1 MLTTPEAWDPRETS
15 RQALRKRMLPRIRV
29 VQTDDQVI
37 AMARDMLK
45 ATGLHGHEYAIHAIL
60 ATVAG
65 RNRAGS

>member
-1 MLTTPEAWDPRETS
+1 
-15 RQALRKRMLPRIRV
+15 MLPRIRV